1 MTDVT
6 KFEGWLAELEAKA
19 REARAK
25 RDRLAIELRAE
36 INKDITHPNG
46 RLLDRQGE
54 LNKALAEAG
63 REIKY
68 DKHVTSMRRQSPA
81 GPRPGQIYGDEG
93 ERGRVGGIAERPAVR
108 GQRPACTARRSTTNG
123 RPGGHISKV
132 TLTFTRSRKMRG
144 FAIEFATST

>member
-93 ERGRVGGIAERPAVR
+93 ERGRSRRHCRKTGCSRSR
-108 GQRPACTARRSTTNG
+108 GPHAQPGG
-123 RPGGHISKV
+123 RPPTGDRAS
-132 TLTFTRSRKMRG
+132 
-144 FAIEFATST
+144 